1 MAEQSDVLLKTESL
15 CVDYWTDAGRVRAV
29 DKVSFELHR
38 GEVLGLAGESGSGKS
53 TLAKALM
60 RILGPP
66 GVITGGHIWFED
78 RDVTEMNEEA
88 LRAFRWQ
95 QVSMVFQSAM
105 NALNPVSTVGDQIVD
120 TIQAHKPSTSRQA
133 GLERAREL
141 LELVGIAPDRVSSY
155 PHQLSGGMRQRV
167 VIAVALA
174 LNPTLLIMDE
184 PTTALDVVV
193 QKEIL
198 QRIATLKDEL
208 GFSILFITHDL
219 PLMLQFCDRVGVL
232 YGGRMAELG
241 PAGGLK
247 NAPRHPYTEGL
258 MNAFPSIDG
267 PKENLKVL
275 KGASLSL
282 LAPPSGCRF
291 HPRCPYATDICSQ
304 EHPALTRLSARHEVA
319 CHHKLNP
326 TLATGLGRP

>member
-1 MAEQSDVLLKTESL
+1 MAEPSDVLLKLDAL

-29 DKVSFELHR
+29 DQVSFELRR

-66 GVITGGHIWFED
+66 GVITGGHVWFEGQ
-78 RDVTEMNEEA
+78 DVTEMNEEA

-95 QVSMVFQSAM
+95 KVSMVFQSAM
-105 NALNPVSTVGDQIVD
+105 NALNPVATVGDQILD
-120 TIQAHKPSTSRQA
+120 TLQAHQPGTSRVD
-133 GLERAREL
+133 GLARAREL
-141 LELVGIAPDRVSSY
+141 LTLVGIAPDRIASY

-167 VIAVALA
+167 VIAIALA

-198 QRIATLKDEL
+198 QRIATLKDDL

-219 PLMLQFCDRVGVL
+219 PLMLQLCDRVGVL
-232 YGGRMAELG
+232 YAGRMAELG
-241 PAGGLK
+241 PASDLK
-247 NAPRHPYTEGL
+247 DAPSHPYTEGL
-258 MNAFPSIDG
+258 MNAFPTIDG
-267 PKENLKVL
+267 PKEDLQVL
-275 KGASLSL
+275 RGASPSL
-282 LAPPSGCRF
+282 LDPPSGCRF
-291 HPRCPYATDICSQ
+291 HPRCPYATEVCDQS
-304 EHPALTRLSARHEVA
+304 HPPLSRLSPRHEVA
-319 CHHKLNP
+319 CHHQLP
-326 TLATGLGRP
+326 GHDVGS